1 MSHEHAAAVQEDGP
15 AVEGKRLPFWKGVDG
30 SFALLAIGAGI
41 ALVAAAYHIVQIVR
55 GQAVL
60 MSLAT
65 AGYVVAA
72 IVAIFL
78 VGFLRFQLSSAVIES
93 ACPRCGFRSI
103 RSFSTNGGEHIP
115 QECGSCTAYLRSDG
129 ALVREESPS
138 FASITLPFAVTAE
151 RYKAAV
157 RRDHE
162 GHYEIPMP
170 HVCAVCGSANARS
183 QRNIATDRPTDFGVA
198 GTVAKQ
204 YVRTQ
209 RQGALKPY
217 GSYSSSG
224 SGDELNLSLMQIPV
238 CASHT
243 LDADAFAQGV
253 LYETDKLR
261 FQNYGFYKQF
271 LALNHIE
278 DPTGQLTSGPSAS

>member
-1 MSHEHAAAVQEDGP
+1 VSHEHAAAAQEDGST
-15 AVEGKRLPFWKGVDG
+15 VEGKRLPFWKGLDAG
-30 SFALLAIGAGI
+30 FALLAIGVCI

-65 AGYVVAA
+65 AGYVLAA
-72 IVAIFL
+72 IVAIFF
-78 VGFLRFQLSSAVIES
+78 VGFLRSQLSSAVIDS

-103 RSFSTNGGEHIP
+103 RSFSTDRGDHIP
-115 QECGSCTAYLRSDG
+115 QACGSCTAYLRSDG

-138 FASITLPFAVTAE
+138 FASITLPFYVKAE

-157 RRDHE
+157 RRDNE
-162 GHYEIPMP
+162 GRYEVPMP
-170 HVCAVCGSANARS
+170 HLCAVCGSANARS

-198 GTVAKQ
+198 GSVAKQ
-204 YVRTQ
+204 YVRSQ

-224 SGDELNLSLMQIPV
+224 SGDELDLSLMRIPV
-238 CASHT
+238 CGSHT
-243 LDADAFAQGV
+243 LDADPFAQGV
-253 LYETDKLR
+253 LYETDVLR

-271 LALNHIE
+271 LALNHI
-278 DPTGQLTSGPSAS
+278 DGPLG